1 VVAQAV
7 DMLLVF
13 LAAQVAL
20 DIAVAAVVA
29 VAQAATAN
37 PAERV
42 DQAETDIA

>member
-1 VVAQAV
+1 VAAQAV
-7 DMLLVF
+7 DMRQVF
-13 LAAQVAL
+13 LVAQVAL
-20 DIAVAAVVA
+20 DIAAAAVVA